1 MELCVACI
9 SVYTYR
15 SKETDEECSPPKRA
29 KPNPPVVGSPNE
41 KEGRPSVNVSVRK
54 DSERDSNSGRQT
66 SPGTGG
72 GALLRLSAYSDS
84 DSGTDEA

>member
-1 MELCVACI
+1 MLHAFLC
-9 SVYTYR
+9 THNYR
-15 SKETDEECSPPKRA
+15 SKEIDEDCSPPKRA

-41 KEGRPSVNVSVRK
+41 KEGRQSVNVSVRK
-54 DSERDSNSGRQT
+54 DSERDSTSGRQT